1 MLCSEV
7 DGWRGGWVDGRGKD
21 VEGGRVEGWRMEVVV
36 EGFSFPRG
44 FEHPAG
50 AKMQNSVM

>member
-1 MLCSEV
+1 M
-7 DGWRGGWVDGRGKD
+7 DGRGKD